1 MDIELFRDFIDYL
14 DNKKIIYAI
23 DNLSIDTDNTI
34 NLNRKKYKLLSF
46 SNIQEILENKIKS
59 DIKNNNF
66 NFLKQTIPYTVY
78 YIDKDKLINYIL
90 ENINDFD
97 IFYEKD
103 QNYQTIKKLHEIVY
117 NYLDLDSSTIC
128 SLVTLNDED
137 ILSIIRDFQY
147 ELLEYYKKQINK
159 LSDYSYLGET
169 DLCFI
174 FVKNE

>member
-46 SNIQEILENKIKS
+46 SNIQEILENKIKF

-103 QNYQTIKKLHEIVY
+103 QN
-117 NYLDLDSSTIC
+117 
-128 SLVTLNDED
+128 
-137 ILSIIRDFQY
+137 
-147 ELLEYYKKQINK
+147 
-159 LSDYSYLGET
+159 
-169 DLCFI
+169 
-174 FVKNE
+174 